1 MEMLELNETPVRTAR
16 NFKINSIQLE
26 NVEIPEKVAEFKNVE
41 IRGNCKIDNQVSKAS
56 LTYGTGKI
64 LEENV
69 YEKANSKIRIM
80 TEKNDT
86 IEITYTFDDE
96 NINLINE
103 IEIIAE
109 GKSNVTIKYKSNT
122 DKACFHNGIIKTYLK
137 ENAKVNITIINLLN
151 SNSNN
156 FEAIENTLDANSKL
170 NYIIIDIGG
179 KTSISNYYSNILGE
193 NADNDLRTIYLGA
206 ENQIRDMNYIAE
218 LRGKKSNINM
228 DVQGALLGNCKK
240 HFKGTIDFKKGCKKS
255 KGNENEYCMLL
266 SDNAK
271 SISLPMLLCAEE
283 DVEGNH
289 GVASGKVNRD
299 ELFYIMSRGFEYKQA
314 VKLIVRAKFNEIIER
329 IIDEDTKNEVINE
342 IDRRLD

>member
-41 IRGNCKIDNQVSKAS
+41 IKGNCKIDNQVSKAS

-109 GKSNVTIKYKSNT
+109 GKSNVTIKY
-122 DKACFHNGIIKTYLK
+122 
-137 ENAKVNITIINLLN
+137 
-151 SNSNN
+151 
-156 FEAIENTLDANSKL
+156 
-170 NYIIIDIGG
+170 
-179 KTSISNYYSNILGE
+179 
-193 NADNDLRTIYLGA
+193 
-206 ENQIRDMNYIAE
+206 NQIQIKLASIME
-218 LRGKKSNINM
+218 L
-228 DVQGALLGNCKK
+228 
-240 HFKGTIDFKKGCKKS
+240 
-255 KGNENEYCMLL
+255 
-266 SDNAK
+266 
-271 SISLPMLLCAEE
+271 
-283 DVEGNH
+283 
-289 GVASGKVNRD
+289 
-299 ELFYIMSRGFEYKQA
+299 
-314 VKLIVRAKFNEIIER
+314 
-329 IIDEDTKNEVINE
+329 
-342 IDRRLD
+342 

>member
-1 MEMLELNETPVRTAR
+1 MEILELNETPVRTAR

-41 IRGNCKIDNQVSKAS
+41 IKGNCKIDNQVSKAS

-69 YEKANSKIRIM
+69 YEKANSKIRII

-109 GKSNVTIKYKSNT
+109 GKSNITIKYKSNT

-193 NADNDLRTIYLGA
+193 NADNDLRTIY
-206 ENQIRDMNYIAE
+206 
-218 LRGKKSNINM
+218 
-228 DVQGALLGNCKK
+228 
-240 HFKGTIDFKKGCKKS
+240 
-255 KGNENEYCMLL
+255 
-266 SDNAK
+266 
-271 SISLPMLLCAEE
+271 
-283 DVEGNH
+283 
-289 GVASGKVNRD
+289 
-299 ELFYIMSRGFEYKQA
+299 
-314 VKLIVRAKFNEIIER
+314 
-329 IIDEDTKNEVINE
+329 
-342 IDRRLD
+342 